1 MLQDTFLPSLA
12 SYLEQYMKQAVAA
25 SQDELYEAL
34 KTYVMLYDP
43 KHLDPE
49 AVWRWYQM
57 RAEQLLGTDA
67 GPQPL
72 KLQFGALYDRGWIAP
87 TVPRNDAVITRVRTV
102 IGSDSL
108 PNRVY
113 GRLKRQPSQDLK
125 DFTITDKAGPKALL
139 VFERQ
144 SRQSLNKGVPGLYTK
159 DGYYKY
165 FLVRVDVSTAQL
177 AEEEAWVLGSSRGG
191 AAMSAPGLAEAVK
204 RLYLEDYRR
213 IWRQYISDISIIQ
226 NRDFTKLV
234 EITRVLSA
242 PDTPLKPLMKAIDRE
257 TTLSVPPE
265 IGGALGGLAGKAQEY
280 AGKARQSV
288 TGVPTGMF
296 EKSMVDDQF
305 DDIHRFVTGPP
316 GTNAPPPIEGLVQ
329 LLGEVYQWLAAVKE
343 AQRTGQPPPQT
354 RTKTKPR
361 AEAAGQP
368 EPLGSVLQGGGAG
381 AEPGKGGKERGR
393 QKGPLR
399 AQ

>member
-1 MLQDTFLPSLA
+1 M
-12 SYLEQYMKQAVAA
+12 
-25 SQDELYEAL
+25 YEAL
-34 KTYVMLYDP
+34 KTYLMP
-43 KHLDPE
+43 QIE
-49 AVWRWYQM
+49 ASRSGSRLRWYQT
-57 RAEQLLGTDA
+57 RAEQLLGPEA
-67 GPQPL
+67 GPKAL
-72 KLQFGALYDRGWIAP
+72 KVHFDALYDRGWVDP
-87 TVPRNDAVITRVRTV
+87 TVPRNDALITRVRAV
-102 IGSDSL
+102 VGSDSL

-113 GRLKRQPSQDLK
+113 GRLKREPNPDLRE
-125 DFTITDKAGPKALL
+125 FTVTDKTGPKALL

-144 SRQSLNKGVPGLYTK
+144 SRKSLNQGVPGLYTK

-177 AEEEAWVLGSSRGG
+177 AEEEAWVLGSSRSG

-213 IWRQYISDISIIQ
+213 IWRQYISDITIIQ

-296 EKSMVDDQF
+296 EKSLVDDQF

-354 RTKTKPR
+354 GTSTKLR

-368 EPLGSVLQGGGAG
+368 EPLRSMLQSLAAG
-381 AEPGKGGKERGR
+381 ATQGRWKGARAHRCRAADPGGRFLREGGRRTLSVRSKQQPGHH
-393 QKGPLR
+393 
-399 AQ
+399 A